1 MILSP
6 YRHTRGNR
14 GLSPPLHGLIGK
26 LCKGTSEQGVF
37 RQIISGWELFRQ
49 TTRGHCLQESCRNR
63 AQGLARK
70 VVAFE
75 ERAYDAG
82 CNPVPYRVRDDD
94 GIVFVHVLDSGC
106 DFGACAKYRIFMLS
120 MCKTHSEVY

>member
-1 MILSP
+1 MALLASFA
-6 YRHTRGNR
+6 RERQSRVFSVKLFLAGNFFAKQRG
-14 GLSPPLHGLIGK
+14 
-26 LCKGTSEQGVF
+26 Q
-37 RQIISGWELFRQ
+37 
-49 TTRGHCLQESCRNR
+49 CLQESCRNR

-120 MCKTHSEVY
+120 MRKTHSEVY